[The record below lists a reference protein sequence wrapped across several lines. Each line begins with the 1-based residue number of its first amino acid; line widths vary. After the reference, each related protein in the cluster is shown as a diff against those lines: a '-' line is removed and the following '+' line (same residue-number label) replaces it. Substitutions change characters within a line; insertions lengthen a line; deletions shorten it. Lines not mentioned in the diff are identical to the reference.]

1 MPDWDRSKTYPSARL
16 VSAGFRQYA
25 AELHRFLLRRLR
37 RPQDADDL
45 AQEVFMRFLRLSNVE
60 LVRNPQAYLFGIAS
74 HVVREFHLHAEQ
86 EREHLTFDSE
96 EAGEASENPGVLE
109 PDELAGRLNL
119 QQQLQRALTQLPPM
133 HRAVLLLVKRDGLS
147 HEEAAKAAG
156 ISFHTVEKYI
166 VEARAKLKT
175 MRWDR

>member
-1 MPDWDRSKTYPSARL
+1 MPDRDRSTTRPNARL
-16 VSAGFRQYA
+16 ASTGFRQYA

-45 AQEVFMRFLRLSNVE
+45 AQEVFMRFLRVDKVE
-60 LVRNPQAYLFGIAS
+60 LVRNPQSYLFGIAS
-74 HVVREFHLHAEQ
+74 HVVREFHLRAEH
-86 EREHLTFDSE
+86 EHEHLSYDT
-96 EAGEASENPGVLE
+96 GEAEHASEHPATLE
-109 PDELAGRLNL
+109 PDDLAERLNL
-119 QQQLQRALTQLPPM
+119 QQQLQRSLARLPPM

-175 MRWDR
+175 MSWER